1 MYVCMYV
8 CCIIVEINVYQTC
21 IPYHYISYAYDVMH
35 MCWYMY
41 TVYLPNPLTTQP
53 TYPHNLSHRNLS
65 HHISTPQEIMHHDP
79 NTYVS
84 YLEFLAAVLL
94 KRVVIDDDR
103 LELAFC
109 SMDVESSGLLHRGT
123 FR

>member
-1 MYVCMYV
+1 
-8 CCIIVEINVYQTC
+8 
-21 IPYHYISYAYDVMH
+21 
-35 MCWYMY
+35 
-41 TVYLPNPLTTQP
+41 
-53 TYPHNLSHRNLS
+53 
-65 HHISTPQEIMHHDP
+65 MHHDP

-109 SMDVESSGLLHRGT
+109 SMDVESTGLLHRGT
-123 FR
+123 FRYLIYPHAFLSIYF